1 VGNAEKTLDCFVVND
16 PRNRQKDCSYQVKGT
31 LFWRNVNHFAVLN
44 YETFTRRKKL
54 FDAIKFRTPEIRKI
68 VSDVFRNAELTWVGK
83 TLLSPAG
90 SALHSSSSA
99 NTSQII
105 SSNKVTP
112 DERDRQRPHELSK
125 TFESNIDQ
133 CSLSIARITPSI
145 RNLMDTDSLLTTT
158 LFNQLF
164 HVLPLERKPFELCR
178 AENYKCTKVFS
189 KSNARKI
196 STSFEYRN
204 LLPWRNDEDRQN
216 QNPPIAMKQ
225 NDVIENIAIDD
236 NTVDDDASCVEC
248 DVNSSHTS
256 IMGINDKVYI
266 DNSIC
271 DSALSLSHGVMQSLL
286 PMKALFPVPKQNKAT
301 FVFCGSKA
309 ILNNY
314 VVSPQKSSIQ
324 LIFPILREAKGT
336 FTLGPHLILNRVKSF
351 RERASKVRKVETT
364 LTSQIN
370 TSDSILVLIIY
381 LLTAIIDRWMVISV
395 IALVKVRLVV
405 T

>member
-1 VGNAEKTLDCFVVND
+1 M
-16 PRNRQKDCSYQVKGT
+16 
-31 LFWRNVNHFAVLN
+31 
-44 YETFTRRKKL
+44 
-54 FDAIKFRTPEIRKI
+54 
-68 VSDVFRNAELTWVGK
+68 VSDVFRNAELSWVGK
-83 TLLSPAG
+83 TSLSPAG

-99 NTSQII
+99 NTSQMI

-112 DERDRQRPHELSK
+112 DERDRQRPNELSK

-145 RNLMDTDSLLTTT
+145 RKLMDTNSLLTTT

-164 HVLPLERKPFELCR
+164 HVLPLERKPFELCC
-178 AENYKCTKVFS
+178 AENYKCTKAFS
-189 KSNARKI
+189 KSNARKL

-225 NDVIENIAIDD
+225 NFVIDNIAIDD

-248 DVNSSHTS
+248 DVNSNDTL
-256 IMGINDKVYI
+256 IMGINDEVCI
-266 DNSIC
+266 DNGIC
-271 DSALSLSHGVMQSLL
+271 DSALSLSHGVMQSL
-286 PMKALFPVPKQNKAT
+286 KALFPVPKQNKAT
-301 FVFCGSKA
+301 FVFCGSKT
-309 ILNNY
+309 IPNNY

-324 LIFPILREAKGT
+324 LFFPILREAKGT
-336 FTLGPHLILNRVKSF
+336 FTLGPHLMLNRVKFF

-370 TSDSILVLIIY
+370 TSDSILILIIY
-381 LLTAIIDRWMVISV
+381 LLTAIIDRWMVISR